1 VSPAVEGGVVPVWV
15 PLVAAKTRKG
25 VAIVLLLLQNATSVP
40 VAEKF
45 DADPPENVKEKGSY
59 L

>member
-1 VSPAVEGGVVPVWV
+1 VDGGVVPVWV

-25 VAIVLLLLQNATSVP
+25 VATELLLEQNPTSVP